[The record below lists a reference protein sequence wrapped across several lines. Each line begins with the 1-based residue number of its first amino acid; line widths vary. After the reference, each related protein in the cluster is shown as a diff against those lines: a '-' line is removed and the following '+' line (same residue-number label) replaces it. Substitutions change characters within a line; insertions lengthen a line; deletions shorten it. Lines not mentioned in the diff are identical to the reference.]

1 MLSPDQKSKQQL
13 LSVMQWNVLAR
24 PYTKY
29 MTSLH
34 RSGCT
39 VETLEQTHARY
50 TSASATI
57 LERMPDIVCLQ
68 EVEENFF
75 EADWNTHASVLLE
88 NYNTYK
94 KILQGSGGT
103 TVLVSKSCPFQVC
116 GETKVG
122 GERATGG
129 SSKSTVCV
137 RLKNS
142 GGDAVVVL
150 SSHLSFKPAQRQE
163 HMEHLQTALG
173 VNDGYERVVFCGD
186 FNTCPEDLPEFV
198 TNSFFANRNMTLV
211 APENYALTGC
221 GTNNS
226 QPRKCIDYIYVS
238 GLNVV
243 EGSVEVGGEPR
254 FPYAHEKEEVSPAE
268 VVTPS
273 DHCWL
278 SIRLTF

>member
-1 MLSPDQKSKQQL
+1 
-13 LSVMQWNVLAR
+13 
-24 PYTKY
+24 
-29 MTSLH
+29 
-34 RSGCT
+34 
-39 VETLEQTHARY
+39 
-50 TSASATI
+50 
-57 LERMPDIVCLQ
+57 MPGVVCLQ

-103 TVLVSKSCPFQVC
+103 TVLVIKSCPFQVC

-198 TNSFFANRNMTLV
+198 TNSFFANRNMTLSNSFFANRNMKLV

-238 GLNVV
+238 GLKDLWKWV
-243 EGSVEVGGEPR
+243 ESHGFCMITKKKKYLRRKS
-254 FPYAHEKEEVSPAE
+254 S
-268 VVTPS
+268 
-273 DHCWL
+273 
-278 SIRLTF
+278 RLQTTAG